1 MKNITNFTQE
11 NALTLFNSADDF
23 PVDFE
28 LAWEWLG
35 FSRKDTAKESLT
47 GGIFEE
53 GRDFLYSRNNQ
64 GIEKID
70 AKTAKS
76 INKKAGEQQ
85 KIWLTIDCFKTW
97 GMMAATER
105 GKEVRKY
112 FLACERE
119 LKAISS
125 SRREWV
131 LADVLENDMFAAAAM
146 GMSMTFKSLAEEKG
160 VERTNKEFLNYADLA
175 QALFLVSMA
184 AQPEEDEPE
193 SDEDAEF
200 NGAEAMDNLRWTTM
214 VRDAFAT
221 LHPAAAAKWLMDM
234 AEKDPKSYYLK
245 GLPGISAIAGYRQ
258 AVEIPAALPV
268 IDRREIAQA
277 AARQQKMSVEK
288 SKAITKKIKD
298 SIAPYKDSI
307 E

>member
-1 MKNITNFTQE
+1 MIACGFE
-11 NALTLFNSADDF
+11 AGIDF
-23 PVDFE
+23 DLLRNDPEQIEVE
-28 LAWEWLG
+28 AG
-35 FSRKDTAKESLT
+35 IPKKGRRK
-47 GGIFEE
+47 
-53 GRDFLYSRNNQ
+53 
-64 GIEKID
+64 
-70 AKTAKS
+70 
-76 INKKAGEQQ
+76 GEQIEN
-85 KIWLTIDCFKTW
+85 IWLTTECFKSW

-105 GKEVRKY
+105 GREVRKY

-119 LKAISS
+119 LKAIDS

-160 VERTNKEFLNYADLA
+160 VERTNKDFLNYADLA

-200 NGAEAMDNLRWTTM
+200 NGTEAMDNLRWTTM

-258 AVEIPAALPV
+258 AVEIPTALPV
-268 IDRREIAQA
+268 IDRKEIAQA

-298 SIAPYKDSI
+298 SIAPFKDSI

>member
-53 GRDFLYSRNNQ
+53 GRDFLYSRNNP

-97 GMMAATER
+97 GMMAATEK

-112 FLACERE
+112 FLECERNLKKLAALAAVQSEAKLSSLTDLTEAQLYNLMAYAQAKDSGMSPNAE
-119 LKAISS
+119 LIAGIPPFFATAPFTALALAHEKRMLADQLAKKLASDIFSEVHRIRGFEEES
-125 SRREWV
+125 DRILVDDFAQDVRRMESDIRFKVPFDKFEKLIARREV
-131 LADVLENDMFAAAAM
+131 ALAA
-146 GMSMTFKSLAEEKG
+146 SQS
-160 VERTNKEFLNYADLA
+160 
-175 QALFLVSMA
+175 Q
-184 AQPEEDEPE
+184 
-193 SDEDAEF
+193 
-200 NGAEAMDNLRWTTM
+200 
-214 VRDAFAT
+214 
-221 LHPAAAAKWLMDM
+221 
-234 AEKDPKSYYLK
+234 
-245 GLPGISAIAGYRQ
+245 RQ
-258 AVEIPAALPV
+258 A
-268 IDRREIAQA
+268 QG
-277 AARQQKMSVEK
+277 KMSTLFGK
-288 SKAITKKIKD
+288 
-298 SIAPYKDSI
+298 
-307 E
+307 